1 MPHRVVGLGRVPL
14 EPHYLRDYE
23 QFAVTAL
30 RHDTEPDAS
39 EPGHHVEIACQLTTS
54 IFVQPMTYGWTLS
67 GGPIHR
73 RVPDSAKKTRFS
85 ATIRI
90 VVRKN
95 IRDDGLR

>member
-1 MPHRVVGLGRVPL
+1 
-14 EPHYLRDYE
+14 
-23 QFAVTAL
+23 L
-30 RHDTEPDAS
+30 RHDIEPDAS
-39 EPGHHVEIACQLTTS
+39 EPGHRVEIACQLTTS

-90 VVRKN
+90 VVRQN
-95 IRDDGLR
+95 IRDDGSR